1 MNHQMVSRSAAMLEA
16 SLDDELVAL
25 HVEQGRC
32 YAFNASAKRI
42 WSLIETPIGIDQL
55 QAALMNEYDVD
66 QATCARE
73 LEAVLNDL
81 EQDGLVTRTAK
92 T

>member
-1 MNHQMVSRSAAMLEA
+1 MNDQMVSRSAEMLEA
-16 SLDDELVAL
+16 NLDDELVAL

-32 YAFNASAKRI
+32 YAFNATAKRI
-42 WSLIETPIGIDQL
+42 WSLIETPIRVDDL
-55 QAALMNEYDVD
+55 RAALMREYDVD

-81 EQDGLVTRTAK
+81 EQDGLVTRSA
-92 T
+92 